1 MTETSSSLP
10 VLCRPALA
18 RDHADVTEFCKGIL
32 DGDDYVPE
40 VWDDWLNDPNG
51 LLAVAESNGQAI
63 GCSKITLI
71 SKGQWWLEGF
81 RVDPKYQGLKVGSR
95 LHSYVT
101 NWWIEK
107 GDGTLRLMTDA
118 GNFAVHHMCVK
129 TGYIKTHEVCG
140 YKAIPISEPVDHFSI
155 ATNLREAAAFANESE
170 SIKSTNGLTDL
181 GWRIAMPDE
190 LVFEAYSGDQADY
203 LHTFYWW
210 KDKQG
215 LFSAWMNEEEDMRT
229 LVIGVV
235 ACALKD
241 MPALLMDARRLA
253 AHGKFDS
260 VFQIAFDMPQ
270 IITELEAAGFEK
282 KWKRSNAFVFEK
294 KHPTRQE
301 SSS

>member
-1 MTETSSSLP
+1 MTQTSSSLP
-10 VLCRPALA
+10 VICRPAFA
-18 RDHADVTEFCKGIL
+18 RDHVDVTEFCKGIW

-51 LLAVAESNGQAI
+51 LLAVAESNGHAI

-81 RVDPKYQGLKVGSR
+81 RVDPKYQGLKVGSC
-95 LHSYVT
+95 LHNYVT
-101 NWWIEK
+101 DWWIEN

-118 GNFAVHHMCVK
+118 GNFAVHHVCIK
-129 TGYIKTHEVCG
+129 TGYIKTHEVCA
-140 YKAIPISEPVDHFSI
+140 YKATPIPEPVDYFSI
-155 ATNLREAAAFANESE
+155 ATDLREAAAFANESE
-170 SIKSTNGLTDL
+170 SIKSTNGLTDF
-181 GWRIAMPDE
+181 GWRVAIPDE
-190 LVFEAYSGDQADY
+190 LVFEAYSGDQADHF
-203 LHTFYWW
+203 HTFYWW

-215 LFSAWMNEEEDMRT
+215 LFSAWANEEEDMRT

-253 AHGKFDS
+253 AHRKFDS
-260 VFQIAFDMPQ
+260 ILQIAFDMPQ

-294 KHPTRQE
+294 KHPSRNE